1 MKKQF
6 EKLPNKQPKQLD
18 LYQMLINDTYSN
30 SVEFYQTL
38 PDLFS

>member
-1 MKKQF
+1 MEGKQVQ
-6 EKLPNKQPKQLD
+6 ELSKQPKQLD
-18 LYQMLINDTYSN
+18 LYQMLINNTYSN

>member
-1 MKKQF
+1 MTA
-6 EKLPNKQPKQLD
+6 NKDKELSQQPKQLD
-18 LYQMLINDTYSN
+18 LYQMLINNTYSN